1 MTDNIPPPLAQ
12 MTPPQITPP
21 SQTPPPQQAPSRSSW
36 PTAIGVISIVLGS
49 LGLICTPLSA
59 LVSRFS
65 PQIEQVQ
72 GNSPDWYMTYSTAS
86 LPVGIALA
94 VLLLVA
100 GICLLK
106 RIHASRAL
114 HLTYAGAN
122 IAWAVIGSI
131 MVITVLFP
139 SFLEG
144 DMPNK
149 AAVIG
154 GMVGGAIVGMAF
166 GMVWPIF
173 LLVWF
178 RRRKIRQQ
186 VQGW

>member
-12 MTPPQITPP
+12 MTPPQMTPP
-21 SQTPPPQQAPSRSSW
+21 SPTPPPQKAPSKSSW
-36 PTAIGVISIVLGS
+36 PTAIGVISIVWGS

-59 LVSRFS
+59 LVSKFN
-65 PQIEQVQ
+65 PQAKDMQAKF
-72 GNSPDWYMTYSTAS
+72 PDWYTTYSTAG

-114 HLTYAGAN
+114 LLTYAGVN
-122 IAWAVIGSI
+122 IAWTVVGSI

-154 GMVGGAIVGMAF
+154 GMVGGTIGGMVAGMA
-166 GMVWPIF
+166 WPIF

>member
-1 MTDNIPPPLAQ
+1 MTDNIPPLAQ

-21 SQTPPPQQAPSRSSW
+21 SQTPPPQKAPSKSSW

-59 LVSRFS
+59 LVNKFN
-65 PQIEQVQ
+65 PQAKDMQAKF
-72 GNSPDWYMTYSTAS
+72 PDWWMTYSTAS

-139 SFLEG
+139 SFLES
-144 DMPNK
+144 DMPK
-149 AAVIG
+149 AVAMGAI
-154 GMVGGAIVGMAF
+154 GGAIVGMAF